1 MCHGLIQGE
10 PSGKITAGN
19 LGPYWKERRKRSFLM
34 STLKHLPKR
43 KGSTLGS
50 FWMKLLRWESLS
62 FISGIFIYSLIVQY
76 TDIVFGVL
84 VRPIFE
90 FLGFMTFSSDFPPFK
105 TCYYV
110 TCQEWMSSFCS
121 FQMYSC
127 FSGTEM
133 PLAVHYQWAL
143 RLSFCLQCGAIAPYL
158 AVCILCYPGFVPVY
172 LLFLVMV
179 SSEVMMFAHVNT
191 GFAGDCLRPP
201 WKYGHENNSCVKPA
215 KRNCIKAAPCP

>member
-62 FISGIFIYSLIVQY
+62 FISVIFIYSLIVQY

-90 FLGFMTFSSDFPPFK
+90 FLGFLTFSSDFPPLKHTTMFSP
-105 TCYYV
+105 V
-110 TCQEWMSSFCS
+110 RNEWVLFAASKCIAAALV
-121 FQMYSC
+121 
-127 FSGTEM
+127 TEM

-143 RLSFCLQCGAIAPYL
+143 LLSLCRVVHSPYL

>member
-1 MCHGLIQGE
+1 MLNFLLCKSTKSTWWCVRVCMCTHQAHTLFFVFRYVLPMCHGLIQGE

-19 LGPYWKERRKRSFLM
+19 LGPYWKERKKRSFLM

-90 FLGFMTFSSDFPPFK
+90 FLGFLTFSSDFPPLKHTTYHMFSP
-105 TCYYV
+105 V
-110 TCQEWMSSFCS
+110 RNEWVLFAASKCIAAALV
-121 FQMYSC
+121 
-127 FSGTEM
+127 TEM

-143 RLSFCLQCGAIAPYL
+143 LLS
-158 AVCILCYPGFVPVY
+158 LCRVVP
-172 LLFLVMV
+172 
-179 SSEVMMFAHVNT
+179 
-191 GFAGDCLRPP
+191 
-201 WKYGHENNSCVKPA
+201 
-215 KRNCIKAAPCP
+215 

>member
-62 FISGIFIYSLIVQY
+62 FISGIFIYSIDNTIYWHSLNTIYWHSFWCLAQTHFWNLRLY
-76 TDIVFGVL
+76 DNLFW
-84 VRPIFE
+84 
-90 FLGFMTFSSDFPPFK
+90 FSPFK
-105 TCYYV
+105 TYHYV
-110 TCQEWMSSFCS
+110 LTCQEWMSSFCS

-127 FSGTEM
+127 WSGD
-133 PLAVHYQWAL
+133 WNAL
-143 RLSFCLQCGAIAPYL
+143 SCALPVGFTSFPLQCGAIAP
-158 AVCILCYPGFVPVY
+158 IWQFVYFVIQV
-172 LLFLVMV
+172 LFLFIC
-179 SSEVMMFAHVNT
+179 SF
-191 GFAGDCLRPP
+191 
-201 WKYGHENNSCVKPA
+201 
-215 KRNCIKAAPCP
+215 